1 MIREIFVIVFL
12 VFLNALFAMGE
23 LALISARK
31 SRLMKLQEERGI
43 NVESAISLS
52 GHPHIFLPTIQF
64 GMTLVSILEG
74 AYGGM
79 EIQKHLTAFL
89 IRIHFLKP
97 IAPQLSMGLVLLVIT
112 TLMLVFGELVPK
124 QLALRNPELIAA
136 RLAFFLEILARIMR
150 PVVWLLYQISNVVLW
165 VMGGDSVINRD
176 MTEEELKAYI
186 AEGSHLG
193 VIKSEERTMIERLLR
208 LADKSVRAVMTPR
221 NELYWI
227 DRYAN
232 RGTLTRVLRQSIYER
247 VVVCAEKVDNPVGVI
262 LVKDMLDRV
271 LDGMPVSIEEELRS
285 ALIVPDSLSA
295 LDMLLRIRSSQSGI
309 AFVIDEYGAFEGV
322 VTVSDLFDAIVGET
336 VCETQCQA
344 KKASK
349 LLPNTVLSLNG
360 TESVDDLKDRLGLR
374 VLPDEGCYHTL
385 GGLLLTLLRRVPS
398 VGDKVVY
405 EGWLLEVKEMD
416 GRRVSCVLASRQT
429 FAEY

>member
-31 SRLMKLQEERGI
+31 SRLLKLQEERGI

-165 VMGGDSVINRD
+165 IMGGDTVINRD

-193 VIKSEERTMIERLLR
+193 VIKSEER
-208 LADKSVRAVMTPR
+208 
-221 NELYWI
+221 
-227 DRYAN
+227 
-232 RGTLTRVLRQSIYER
+232 
-247 VVVCAEKVDNPVGVI
+247 
-262 LVKDMLDRV
+262 
-271 LDGMPVSIEEELRS
+271 
-285 ALIVPDSLSA
+285 
-295 LDMLLRIRSSQSGI
+295 
-309 AFVIDEYGAFEGV
+309 
-322 VTVSDLFDAIVGET
+322 
-336 VCETQCQA
+336 
-344 KKASK
+344 
-349 LLPNTVLSLNG
+349 
-360 TESVDDLKDRLGLR
+360 
-374 VLPDEGCYHTL
+374 
-385 GGLLLTLLRRVPS
+385 
-398 VGDKVVY
+398 
-405 EGWLLEVKEMD
+405 
-416 GRRVSCVLASRQT
+416 
-429 FAEY
+429 